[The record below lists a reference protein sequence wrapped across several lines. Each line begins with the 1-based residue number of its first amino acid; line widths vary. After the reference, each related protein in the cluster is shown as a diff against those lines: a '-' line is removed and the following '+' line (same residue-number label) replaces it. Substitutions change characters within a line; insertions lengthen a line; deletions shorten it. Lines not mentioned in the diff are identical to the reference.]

1 MTPCID
7 LGRACCAGA
16 LVLLLSAC
24 ASATEPLLPG
34 VPREVKGF
42 RINPYELHEDCA
54 KMSPGDVLDYHFVTQ
69 RPVAFN
75 IHYHE
80 GKSVVLPVSREN
92 VTTDSG
98 TFQPLAAHEYC
109 LMWEAGRE
117 GAILDYRAKLI
128 RAKR

>member
-1 MTPCID
+1 MTRCT
-7 LGRACCAGA
+7 AAGHA
-16 LVLLLSAC
+16 LSASLLVLAMSAC
-24 ASATEPLLPG
+24 ASEPLQPG
-34 VPREVKGF
+34 APREVTGF
-42 RINPYELHEDCA
+42 RINPYELHEECA
-54 KMSPGDVLDYHFVTQ
+54 KMNPGDVLDYHFTAQ

-80 GKSVVLPVSREN
+80 GKSVVLPVSRDN
-92 VTTDSG
+92 VTTDDG

-117 GAILDYRAKLI
+117 GAMLDYRVKLI